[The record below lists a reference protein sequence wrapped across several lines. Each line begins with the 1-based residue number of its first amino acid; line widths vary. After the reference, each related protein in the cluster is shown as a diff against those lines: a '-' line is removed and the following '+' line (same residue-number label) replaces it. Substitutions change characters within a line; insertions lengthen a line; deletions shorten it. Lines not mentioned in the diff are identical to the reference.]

1 MCGSN
6 DLIKQDGVFV
16 CQNCLTKYTV
26 EEARKIML
34 DGDTKIIIDTS
45 KKEQNL
51 FDLVDAQMKAENYAE
66 AYDTAS
72 RLIELNSDIWQGWA
86 FKGLSL
92 SYVSNKDGFQFNES
106 LVCFEKAYSLLCKQN
121 QIEATDTI
129 TNYEFESIVCLFK
142 RYCKAFV
149 ESISRKTADSV
160 SNVYDAFIE
169 EIRNMPNKY
178 STKAPVVFKF
188 ENRLAELYLSYLKAA
203 NKLSDKMLDVSKKTE
218 NYYQSWS
225 NEKLIIMTRVVE
237 LLKSDIP
244 LNVVDESYDF
254 LESIIRKQ
262 LKAQYLG
269 YSIVFKDYT
278 AIKHISKE
286 NKKFLEDLYI
296 KMRLSKEEIV
306 EKANKRLSDIEK

>member
-129 TNYEFESIVCLFK
+129 TNYEK
-142 RYCKAFV
+142 H
-149 ESISRKTADSV
+149 
-160 SNVYDAFIE
+160 
-169 EIRNMPNKY
+169 
-178 STKAPVVFKF
+178 
-188 ENRLAELYLSYLKAA
+188 YL
-203 NKLSDKMLDVSKKTE
+203 
-218 NYYQSWS
+218 
-225 NEKLIIMTRVVE
+225 
-237 LLKSDIP
+237 
-244 LNVVDESYDF
+244 
-254 LESIIRKQ
+254 
-262 LKAQYLG
+262 
-269 YSIVFKDYT
+269 
-278 AIKHISKE
+278 
-286 NKKFLEDLYI
+286 
-296 KMRLSKEEIV
+296 
-306 EKANKRLSDIEK
+306 